1 MSTPAY
7 FAPYIDSAG
16 LHLPGYASILQYEE
30 NAFSSVFGQSVS
42 NTDDG
47 ADEQWIS
54 IFSLLINDAFNTAQ
68 LAVNARSPVTAIG
81 ADLDSIC
88 KINGLARNAA
98 SSSTA
103 VLTIVGTPGT
113 VLTNCVAQDI
123 NNYLWDLPISFT
135 IPNTGTINVT
145 ATCETLGAIAAA
157 PNTINIRSTP
167 TSGWTSVNN
176 ASAAA
181 LGLPQ
186 ESDSQ
191 LRARQA
197 LSVSLPSKTL
207 VAGTLA
213 GIAAVTNVSR
223 YNQGQPTPGGPGTS
237 VENPT
242 GGVDSWGN
250 PAHSISM
257 VVEGGADL
265 DVATAIY
272 NNKCPG
278 CLTNGTTPITVTDPV
293 SGASMVISFFRPT
306 YIPIYVILNVHG
318 LTGYNSAVQSAIQLA
333 VTNYLNALQIGESIT
348 ISGLYAAAMAVMPN
362 ILLPQFSVQSLYAAI
377 TPTPTT
383 SVDIAIN
390 FNAVAQGTL
399 ANIIVNN
406 V

>member
-1 MSTPAY
+1 MSSVPY
-7 FAPYIDSAG
+7 FAPFIDSAG
-16 LHLPGYASILQYEE
+16 LHVPDYASIEAYEI
-30 NAFSSVFGQSVS
+30 AQFQSVFGQSVYGGNDS
-42 NTDDG
+42 
-47 ADEQWIS
+47 ADIQWIS
-54 IFSLLINDAFNTAQ
+54 IFSLMINDAFNTAE
-68 LAVNARSPVTAIG
+68 LAINARSPLTAVG
-81 ADLDSIC
+81 GDLDSIV
-88 KINGLARNAA
+88 KINGIARNGATA
-98 SSSTA
+98 STA
-103 VLTIVGTPGT
+103 VLTVTGTPGT
-113 VLTNCVAQDI
+113 VLTNAVAQDI
-123 NNYLWDLPISFT
+123 NNYLWDLPISLT

-145 ATCETLGAIAAA
+145 AVCETIGAIAAA
-157 PNTINIRSTP
+157 PGTITSISTP
-167 TSGWTSVNN
+167 TSGWTGVTN
-176 ASAAA
+176 ASVAII
-181 LGLPQ
+181 GLPT

-191 LRARQA
+191 LRARFA

-213 GIAAVTNVSR
+213 GIAAVANVSR

-278 CLTNGTTPITVTDPV
+278 CLTNGTTPVIVTDPV

-318 LTGYNSAVQSAIQLA
+318 LSGYTTAVQAAIQLA
-333 VTNYLNALQIGESIT
+333 VTNYLNGLQIGENVT

-362 ILLPQFSVQSLYAAI
+362 ILLPQFSVQSLYAAT

-383 SVDIAIN
+383 STDITIP
-390 FNAVAQGTL
+390 FNDVAQGTL